1 MKKSL
6 GILGGMGPQ
15 ATADLFQK
23 IIDLTD
29 AASDSEHMRI
39 YIDNHP
45 QIPDRI
51 AAILKGIG
59 DPLPALTESLS
70 KLEACGADIIAI
82 PCVSAHFFLPS
93 LQKAAKS
100 QILDMLELIVQACHK
115 RFPGQRAGLL
125 SSVATARA
133 GLVSKRLESAGI
145 PTISPRPDHQLQLGD
160 LILHVKAKQIEQI
173 PEPFKMITAE
183 MHKRGADYFILGC
196 TELPIIT
203 QTYDFPY
210 LFLDATQELALGAIM
225 ACGGKIV
232 D

>member
-15 ATADLFQK
+15 ATVDFFQK
-23 IIDLTD
+23 IIKLSD
-29 AASDSEHMRI
+29 ATSDAEHLRI

-51 AAILKGIG
+51 GAILKGIG
-59 DPLPALTESLS
+59 DPLPALTESLN
-70 KLEACGADIIAI
+70 KLEACGTDIIAI

-93 LQKAAKS
+93 LRKAAKS

-115 RFPGQRAGLL
+115 HFPGKRAGLL
-125 SSVATARA
+125 TSVAAAQA
-133 GLVSKRLESAGI
+133 GLASKRLEAAGI
-145 PTISPRPDHQLQLGD
+145 PTVSPRPDHQLELGD
-160 LILHVKAKQIEQI
+160 LILHVKAKQIEQTL
-173 PEPFKMITAE
+173 EPFKTITAE
-183 MHKRGADYFILGC
+183 MHKRGADYFVLGC

-203 QTYDFPY
+203 QSYDFPY
-210 LFLDATQELALGAIM
+210 LFLDATHELARGAIM
-225 ACGGKIV
+225 ACGQKIA

>member
-29 AASDSEHMRI
+29 AASDAEHMRI

-59 DPLPALTESLS
+59 DPLPALRESLG

-115 RFPGQRAGLL
+115 HFPGKRAGLL
-125 SSVATARA
+125 TSVAAARA

-145 PTISPRPDHQLQLGD
+145 PTVSPLPNHQLQLGD
-160 LILHVKAKQIEQI
+160 LILHVKAKQTKQTR
-173 PEPFKMITAE
+173 EPFKAITTE
-183 MHKRGADYFILGC
+183 MHKRGADYFVLGC

-203 QTYDFPY
+203 QIHDFPY
-210 LFLDATQELALGAIM
+210 AFLDATQELARGAVT
-225 ACGGKIV
+225 ACGAKLAN
-232 D
+232 